1 MNDNNYLSQ
10 QLQETKIAYQLALQ
24 NSRFKAGFLG
34 RIAHELRSPLSSLM
48 ALHQLI
54 ITDLCENRQEE
65 KEFIKEAYNYSQKLL
80 ELIDTLVEVSNLEV
94 GKIAFDIKKLSL
106 SKILDDV
113 KKLMDLQATNRNLK
127 LKFLDQVEDINILAD
142 QKKLLQSLLFLIEIA
157 IDYSEFGT
165 IQLNVDDVV
174 EKSSTFANLNIDLPD
189 HLFSISE
196 PINLRES
203 PIEDLKPLN
212 QLPQLSSG
220 MKLMLAQ
227 SLIEMMGGKLKF
239 TESPQKTTRLQLFLL
254 LADSTQLSET
264 L

>member
-1 MNDNNYLSQ
+1 
-10 QLQETKIAYQLALQ
+10 LQDTKIAYQLALL

-54 ITDLCENRQEE
+54 INDLCENPEEE
-65 KEFIKEAYNYSQKLL
+65 KEFIKEAYKYSQKLL

-113 KKLMDLQATNRNLK
+113 KKLMDLQAANRNLK
-127 LKFLDQVEDINILAD
+127 LKFLSQVEDINILAD

-165 IQLNVDDVV
+165 IQLTVDHVP
-174 EKSSTFANLNIDLPD
+174 KSSTLVNINIDLPD
-189 HLFSISE
+189 HLANISE
-196 PINLRES
+196 PINLS
-203 PIEDLKPLN
+203 QSLIEDLKPLN
-212 QLPQLSSG
+212 HLPQLSSG

-227 SLIEMMGGKLKF
+227 SLIEMMGGKLEF
-239 TESPQKTTRLQLFLL
+239 AESPHKTTRLQLFLP
-254 LADSTQLSET
+254 LADSIQLSET